1 MEKSLKKLYTK
12 YEHQKAEVKTIEAQK
27 VWHSI
32 YISQIEVGMPYILFK
47 DACNRKS
54 NQQNLNY

>member
-1 MEKSLKKLYTK
+1 MVNEYPGLSDCYGDEFEELYTR
-12 YEHQKAEVKTIEAQK
+12 YERGRGKQIEAQK

-47 DACNRKS
+47 D
-54 NQQNLNY
+54 L

>member
-1 MEKSLKKLYTK
+1 MKRKVKLLRL
-12 YEHQKAEVKTIEAQK
+12 QK

-54 NQQNLNY
+54 NQQNLETIKFF